1 MFCFQLYDLET
12 HVSNL
17 CISVLI
23 GSAFLCSVLVA
34 PVKNEEGI
42 VVMYIVNHE
51 DVTWSPNRDDV
62 VSRGMNM
69 TFL

>member
-1 MFCFQLYDLET
+1 MET

-17 CISVLI
+17 CISVLL
-23 GSAFLCSVLVA
+23 GSSFLCSVLVA
-34 PVKNEEGI
+34 PVKNEEG
-42 VVMYIVNHE
+42 VAVMYIVNHE

-62 VSRGMNM
+62 VSSGMSI